1 MRQAIVRLLHYP
13 AIAAEVSAAER
24 AGLDASDEPGVAL
37 LRELIDD
44 LRAHPA
50 TIAAQVV
57 ERWSDRE
64 GGESLKK
71 LLEREEVITSA
82 GVAAAELRGAVV
94 RLADLTAGRR
104 LEALE
109 AKSRTS
115 SLNEEELKEF
125 QGLIVKLGTR
135 RSGGS

>member
-1 MRQAIVRLLHYP
+1 
-13 AIAAEVSAAER
+13 VSAAER

-44 LRAHPA
+44 LRLHPA
-50 TIAAQVV
+50 TLAAQVV
-57 ERWSDRE
+57 QRWSDRE

-82 GVAAAELRGAVV
+82 AVAAAELRGALG
-94 RLADLTAGRR
+94 RLADLAGARR

-109 AKSRTS
+109 AKSRS
-115 SLNEEELKEF
+115 ENLDESELKEF
-125 QGLIVKLGTR
+125 QALIVKLGTR
-135 RSGGS
+135 RTGGG

>member
-1 MRQAIVRLLHYP
+1 
-13 AIAAEVSAAER
+13 
-24 AGLDASDEPGVAL
+24 
-37 LRELIDD
+37 
-44 LRAHPA
+44 
-50 TIAAQVV
+50 V

-82 GVAAAELRGAVV
+82 TVAAAELRGAVV

-109 AKSRTS
+109 AKSRTA

-125 QGLIVKLGTR
+125 QRLIVKLGTR